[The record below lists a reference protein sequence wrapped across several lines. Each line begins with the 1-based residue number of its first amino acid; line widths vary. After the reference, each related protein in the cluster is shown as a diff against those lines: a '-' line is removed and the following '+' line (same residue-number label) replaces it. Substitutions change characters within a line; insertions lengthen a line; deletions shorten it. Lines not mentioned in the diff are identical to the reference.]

1 MENKKGKKG
10 FIKQPENELRNKR
23 ISIYLNELEME
34 KMIKFAK
41 ENNKSYTEIIRGAL
55 KDIIKQ

>member
-55 KDIIKQ
+55 KDIIK

>member
-10 FIKQPENELRNKR
+10 FIKQPKNELRNKR

-34 KMIKFAK
+34 KIIKFAE
-41 ENNKSYTEIIRGAL
+41 ENNKSYTEIIRNAL
-55 KDIIKQ
+55 KNII